1 MRKYFKTQTPTNVW
15 MKIEVLEALTLRMC
29 VAEDYGSGGVG
40 PTDALLEAWT
50 FIRGVEPS
58 LTITAQTA
66 HTMTGCYQLDR
77 SITHTYRAVCQ
88 RHGSFFLL

>member
-1 MRKYFKTQTPTNVW
+1 

-58 LTITAQTA
+58 LTIAAQTA
-66 HTMTGCYQLDR
+66 HTMTGCSPKRQVHH
-77 SITHTYRAVCQ
+77 THTYTAVCQ
-88 RHGSFFLL
+88 RHGSFFLYSQTVEQNSSAS

>member
-1 MRKYFKTQTPTNVW
+1 

-58 LTITAQTA
+58 LTIAAQTA
-66 HTMTGCYQLDR
+66 HTMTGCYPKRQVHH
-77 SITHTYRAVCQ
+77 THIHSRLSATW
-88 RHGSFFLL
+88 LLLSVQPDS